1 MSVVSSLETTSGSES
16 KIPGE
21 KSQMRRVLLISYH
34 FPPVGGAGVQ
44 RPIKFCK
51 YLRQFGWE
59 PTVLTAENP
68 SAPVFD
74 ESLCRD
80 LPDDLQI
87 ERART
92 WEPDYKVKQTLNA
105 TADTHASW
113 SPKRLVSRW
122 IKAASKLV
130 LQPDPQILWLPN
142 ACRQGVRLLRRQK
155 FDAILATAPTYT
167 NFILGAILK
176 RKFGI
181 PLFLDYRD
189 EWDLSSKYLENRSR
203 DVYSN
208 WIQERQQRYVLNSAD
223 ALIATTEQSAETL
236 RLRAAELGRHLPSA
250 CIYNGYDPEDFD
262 ALEQYPKSHDKFR
275 LVYTGTLWN
284 LTSVEPIVQAVER
297 LQHRHPDLAELLEFE
312 TVGRNLPEQSAFLDR
327 LRRTGCR
334 LTVETYQPH
343 AEVLQRMVRA
353 DAQCL
358 LLSDVPGAERVVP
371 GKMFEYLAA
380 GRPILAVMP
389 TGDSSRIVQRFYPDN
404 HYAPRD
410 VAGIAEWL
418 EKALREFKEGRS
430 LPEPLKADEIR
441 QYSRVAQTARL
452 AELLNTVTSSN
463 KVTSSNNT
471 RILASRWKSR

>member
-1 MSVVSSLETTSGSES
+1 MSVIAPLEIES
-16 KIPGE
+16 RDDMALRGE
-21 KSQMRRVLLISYH
+21 MSQLRRVLLISYH

-80 LPDDLQI
+80 LPEGLQI

-92 WEPDYKVKQTLNA
+92 WEPDYKVKQNLNA
-105 TADTHASW
+105 TAANNGGW
-113 SPKRLVSRW
+113 NPKRWLSRW
-122 IKAASKLV
+122 IKSASKLV

-142 ACRQGVRLLRRQK
+142 AYRKGVQLLSGQK

-167 NFILGAILK
+167 NFIVGGMLK
-176 RKFGI
+176 RKFGV
-181 PLFLDYRD
+181 PLLLDYRD

-203 DVYSN
+203 DWYSS
-208 WIQERQQRYVLNSAD
+208 WIQERQQQYVLRSAD

-236 RLRAAELGRHLPSA
+236 QERAAKLGRKLPSE
-250 CIYNGYDPEDFD
+250 CIYNGYDEEDFAGLKRQGD
-262 ALEQYPKSHDKFR
+262 KHDRFR

-297 LQHRHPDLAELLEFE
+297 LHHQQPDLCELLEFE
-312 TVGRNLPEQSAFLDR
+312 TVGRNLPEQSDLLTR
-327 LRRTGCR
+327 LQGTGCR

-343 AEVLQRMVRA
+343 SEVVQRMVRA

-389 TGDSSRIVQRFYPDN
+389 SGDSSQIVEKFFPDN
-404 HYAPRD
+404 HFVPRD

-418 EKALREFKEGRS
+418 ENSLRNFQEGR
-430 LPEPLKADEIR
+430 PLAEGVNQDEIR
-441 QYSRVAQTARL
+441 QFSRVGQTERL
-452 AELLNTVTSSN
+452 ADLLNTVTR
-463 KVTSSNNT
+463 TD
-471 RILASRWKSR
+471 AKSGVVR